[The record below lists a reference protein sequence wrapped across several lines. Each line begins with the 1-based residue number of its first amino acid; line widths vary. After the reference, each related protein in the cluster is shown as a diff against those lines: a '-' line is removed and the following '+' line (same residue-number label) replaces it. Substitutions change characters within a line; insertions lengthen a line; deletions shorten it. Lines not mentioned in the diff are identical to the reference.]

1 MALAR
6 ARRVVRK
13 ETIVSEGSVTCS
25 DTECVLCKRDG
36 DGFEET
42 AAEGQ

>member
-6 ARRVVRK
+6 AKRVVRK

-25 DTECVLCKRDG
+25 DTDECVCKRDG
-36 DGFEET
+36 FEDT